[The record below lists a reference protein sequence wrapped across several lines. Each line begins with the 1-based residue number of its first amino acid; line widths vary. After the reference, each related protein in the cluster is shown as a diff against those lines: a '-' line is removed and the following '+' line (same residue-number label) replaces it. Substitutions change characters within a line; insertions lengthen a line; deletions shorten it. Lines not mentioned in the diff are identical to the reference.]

1 MGCNCKG
8 GGRKGP
14 IINEEIGTQLVITIL
29 VEGKIPT
36 EEEKGLL
43 FLYYDMIYKTRT
55 RVNLSKEQTKIVI
68 LLLQTKI
75 NLNKI
80 FQSKSLMK

>member
-8 GGRKGP
+8 GKGP
-14 IINEEIGTQLVITIL
+14 IMNEEIGAQLVISIL

-36 EEEKGLL
+36 GEEKGRL

-55 RVNLSKEQTKIVI
+55 RVNDETYQLIAMK
-68 LLLQTKI
+68 LLDRYNQ
-75 NLNKI
+75 NK
-80 FQSKSLMK
+80 

>member
-14 IINEEIGTQLVITIL
+14 IMNEEIGTQLVISIL
-29 VEGKIPT
+29 VGGKIPT

-55 RVNLSKEQTKIVI
+55 RVNNETYQLVAMK
-68 LLLQTKI
+68 LLDRYNQ
-75 NLNKI
+75 NK
-80 FQSKSLMK
+80 

>member
-55 RVNLSKEQTKIVI
+55 RLNNETYQLVAMK
-68 LLLQTKI
+68 LLDRYNQ
-75 NLNKI
+75 NK
-80 FQSKSLMK
+80 

>member
-14 IINEEIGTQLVITIL
+14 IMNEEIGTQLVITIL

-55 RVNLSKEQTKIVI
+55 RVNNETYQLVAMK
-68 LLLQTKI
+68 LLDRYNQ
-75 NLNKI
+75 NK
-80 FQSKSLMK
+80 

>member
-8 GGRKGP
+8 SKEP
-14 IINEEIGTQLVITIL
+14 VINEEIGTKLVIDIL
-29 VEGKIPT
+29 VNNKIPT

-55 RVNLSKEQTKIVI
+55 RVNNETYQLIAMK
-68 LLLQTKI
+68 LLDRYNQ
-75 NLNKI
+75 NK
-80 FQSKSLMK
+80 

>member
-55 RVNLSKEQTKIVI
+55 RVNNETYQLVAMK
-68 LLLQTKI
+68 LLDRYNQ
-75 NLNKI
+75 NK
-80 FQSKSLMK
+80 